1 MSFNR
6 GDIVR
11 GHRSGNEAIVIYK
24 DNSSYISIKY
34 IISGIKYGVGDA
46 NGYTLVKAAKT
57 GERIRFKYD
66 SKVLTGTV
74 VNELDDGSLVVD
86 SDGPEG
92 MIIGLPLTDITH
104 KTNGPNYAIWE
115 PCAEVTKEDIIKE
128 FEDMLDDTP
137 PPIPAPCFTCTDF
150 EQASG
155 WIVGKITFE
164 CKICGRV
171 KE

>member
-6 GDIVR
+6 GDIV
-11 GHRSGNEAIVIYK
+11 SSMPFELWVI
-24 DNSSYISIKY
+24 DHVGGLGYINI
-34 IISGIKYGVGDA
+34 A
-46 NGYTLVKAAKT
+46 NVEVPKLCGTVKEQDYTLVKAAKT

-74 VNELDDGSLVVD
+74 INELDDGSLVVD

-164 CKICGRV
+164 CKICGRL